1 MMPNTTAW
9 EYESESVC
17 PVCSGSGEG
26 LYDGE
31 SCYLCNG
38 TGADLGD
45 GFDEGYWEEDDPDE
59 R

>member
-1 MMPNTTAW
+1 MPNTPAW

-17 PVCSGSGEG
+17 PICSGSGEG

-38 TGADLGD
+38 TGTDLGD

-59 R
+59 D